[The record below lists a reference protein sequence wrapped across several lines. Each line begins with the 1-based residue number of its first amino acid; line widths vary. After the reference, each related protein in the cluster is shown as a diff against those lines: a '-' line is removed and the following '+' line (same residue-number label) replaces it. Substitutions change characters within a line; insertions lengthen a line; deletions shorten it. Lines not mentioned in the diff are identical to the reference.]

1 MSVAWQTVAV
11 DRSGMRK
18 RGRWSRF
25 SMSAILIAA
34 LVATPLLALV
44 VFAVQADADVWRHLA
59 DTFLTGY
66 IINTLLLAMGVAVGV
81 ILLGVGAAWLV
92 AMHRFPGRNLF
103 EWALMLPLAAP
114 SYIVAFAYTDL
125 LDYAGPV
132 QTLVRDLL
140 GVRSS
145 SGYWFPQIR
154 SLGGAIVVMS
164 LVLYP
169 YVYLLARTAFLAQSG
184 AAVEAARMLGMSRRR
199 AFWRVAL
206 PMARPAIAVGVALAL
221 METLNEYGTVDFFAV
236 QVFSTGIYHVW
247 LNMGS
252 LDGASGL
259 ALMLVMVIALLI
271 WLERR
276 NRSDQRFTD
285 PRHVRGA
292 APGIQLAGW
301 RSLLAMLACLVP
313 VTLGFALPFL
323 LLLGGA
329 LDGGADLIDRRL
341 VSGFINSME
350 LAFLAAMVAAALA
363 LWLAYSVRLAG
374 KGVVLWGAR
383 IASIGYAIPGAV
395 LAVGILF
402 PFANLDNAVDAIAR
416 DVFGVSTGLI
426 LSGTLFALLFGCTV
440 RFLALAYG
448 ATEAGM
454 ERVSP
459 SNDDAARMLG
469 CEGVSLLRR
478 VHWPII
484 RASVLTGAL
493 LVFVDTMK
501 ELPMTMA
508 LRPFNFETLA
518 TLAHQYASDE
528 QFEQAAPGALA
539 IVLAGVLPVILMS
552 SMIRRASEPR
562 QKS

>member
-1 MSVAWQTVAV
+1 MSITWQTVALEE
-11 DRSGMRK
+11 GGLRK
-18 RGRWSRF
+18 RGHWSRF
-25 SMSAILIAA
+25 SVSAVAVAA

-44 VFAVQADADVWRHLA
+44 VFAFQSEAEIWRHLA

-66 IINTLLLAMGVAVGV
+66 IVNTLMLAAGVAIGV
-81 ILLGVGAAWLV
+81 TMLGVGAAWLV

-125 LDYAGPV
+125 LDFAGPV
-132 QTLVRDLL
+132 QTMLRDVL
-140 GVRSS
+140 GVRSAAE
-145 SGYWFPQIR
+145 YWFPQIR
-154 SLGGAIVVMS
+154 SLGGAILIMS

-184 AAVEAARMLGMSRRR
+184 AAVEAARTLGMSRRR

-259 ALMLVMVIALLI
+259 ALMLVGVIALLI
-271 WLERR
+271 WLERK

-292 APGIQLAGW
+292 APGAQLHGVKA
-301 RSLLAMLACLVP
+301 LLA
-313 VTLGFALPFL
+313 TLGCITPVFFGFLLPFL
-323 LLLGGA
+323 LLLGGS
-329 LDGGADLIDRRL
+329 LGGGLELIDKRL
-341 VSGFINSME
+341 LSGLVNSIE
-350 LAFLAAMVAAALA
+350 LAFLAAVVAAALA
-363 LWLAYSVRLAG
+363 LWLAYAVRLAG
-374 KGVVLWGAR
+374 KGMVMWGSR

-395 LAVGILF
+395 LAVGILY
-402 PFANLDNAVDAIAR
+402 PFATFDNAVDSFFR
-416 DVFGVSTGLI
+416 DTFGISTGLV

-440 RFLALAYG
+440 RFLALSFG
-448 ATEAGM
+448 ATEAGL
-454 ERVSP
+454 ERVSRN
-459 SNDDAARMLG
+459 NDDAARLLG
-469 CEGVSLLRR
+469 CGGASLVRR

-528 QFEQAAPGALA
+528 QFAQAAPGALA
-539 IVLAGVLPVILMS
+539 IVLAGIVPVVLMS

-562 QKS
+562 

>member
-1 MSVAWQTVAV
+1 
-11 DRSGMRK
+11 MRK

-25 SMSAILIAA
+25 SLSAILLAA

-44 VFAVQADADVWRHLA
+44 VFALQSEAEIWRHLA
-59 DTFLTGY
+59 ATFLTGY
-66 IINTLLLAMGVAVGV
+66 ILNTLMLALGVAIGV
-81 ILLGVGAAWLV
+81 VSLGVGAAWLV

-125 LDYAGPV
+125 LDFAGPV
-132 QTLVRDLL
+132 QSLVRDVL
-140 GVRSS
+140 GV
-145 SGYWFPQIR
+145 SGAADYWFPQIR
-154 SLGGAIVVMS
+154 SLGGAILVMS

-184 AAVEAARMLGMSRRR
+184 AAVEAARTLGMSRRR

-206 PMARPAIAVGVALAL
+206 PMARPAIAVGVALAM

-259 ALMLVMVIALLI
+259 ALMLVLLIALLI

-276 NRSDQRFTD
+276 NRSDRRFTD

-292 APGIQLAGW
+292 APGAALTGGKAV
-301 RSLLAMLACLVP
+301 LAMLACLTP
-313 VTLGFALPFL
+313 VLFGFLLPFL
-323 LLLGGA
+323 LLLAGSLEGGIE
-329 LDGGADLIDRRL
+329 LIDKRL
-341 VSGFINSME
+341 LTGFFNSLE
-350 LAFLAAMVAAALA
+350 LAFLAAVVAAILA
-363 LWLAYSVRLAG
+363 LWLAYAVRLAG
-374 KGVVLWGAR
+374 RGVVIWGAR
-383 IASIGYAIPGAV
+383 VASIGYAIPGAV

-402 PFANLDNAVDAIAR
+402 PFASLDNAVDGFLR
-416 DVFGVSTGLI
+416 ETFGISTGLV

-440 RFLALAYG
+440 RFLALAFG

-454 ERVSP
+454 ERVSRN
-459 SNDDAARMLG
+459 NDDAARLLG
-469 CEGVSLLRR
+469 CWGVPLLRK

-528 QFEQAAPGALA
+528 QFDQAAPGALA
-539 IVLAGVLPVILMS
+539 IVIAGIVPVILMS
-552 SMIRRASEPR
+552 SMIRRASEKR
-562 QKS
+562 